1 MTMAFII
8 GFSVLFQFATVFW
21 ALRLIR
27 TTGGRISW
35 ILISS
40 ATFLMAVRR
49 CFTLYHLMSGNLLY
63 QTDILFE
70 LVGLIT
76 SILMFG
82 GIVLI
87 TPLFNSIKNSE
98 AEQKKLVG
106 TLQKALSEI
115 KTLSGMLPICASC
128 KKIRDDK
135 GYWNQLEA
143 YIRKH
148 TDAEF
153 SHALCPECAKKLY
166 PEYYNKKIKK

>member
-1 MTMAFII
+1 MGFII
-8 GFSVLFQFATVFW
+8 GLSVLFQLATAFW
-21 ALRLIR
+21 ALRLIK

-49 CFTLYHLMSGNLLY
+49 CFTLYHLVRGNLLY

-76 SILMFG
+76 SLLMFG
-82 GIVLI
+82 GIVSI
-87 TPLFNSIKNSE
+87 TPLFNAINNSHE
-98 AEQKKLVG
+98 EQKKLVG

-115 KTLSGMLPICASC
+115 KTLSGMLPICSSC

-135 GYWNQLEA
+135 GYWNQIEA
-143 YIRKH
+143 YIH
-148 TDAEF
+148 EHSEAVF
-153 SHALCPECAKKLY
+153 SHSLCPECAKKLY
-166 PEYYNKKIKK
+166 PEYFNKNK

>member
-1 MTMAFII
+1 MGFII

-27 TTGGRISW
+27 TTGGRLSW
-35 ILISS
+35 ILISV
-40 ATFLMAVRR
+40 ATLLMAVRR
-49 CFTLYHLMSGNLLY
+49 CFTLFHLVSGNLLY
-63 QTDILFE
+63 QTDMLFE

-115 KTLSGMLPICASC
+115 KALSGMLPICSSC

-135 GYWNQLEA
+135 GYWNQIEA
-143 YIRKH
+143 YIH
-148 TDAEF
+148 EHSEAVF
-153 SHALCPECAKKLY
+153 SHSLCPECAIKLY
-166 PEYYNKKIKK
+166 PKYFNKK